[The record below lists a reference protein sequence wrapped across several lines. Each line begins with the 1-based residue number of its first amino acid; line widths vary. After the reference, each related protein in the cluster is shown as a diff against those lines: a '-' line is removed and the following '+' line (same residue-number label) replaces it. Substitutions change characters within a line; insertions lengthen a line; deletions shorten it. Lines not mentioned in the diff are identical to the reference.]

1 MANVEPLFDPAGPI
15 AIVTDLLPR
24 PPAARGGG
32 GPPTLRGLHAALGSA
47 FRKRGGVWLGWPG
60 ADAEPVVV
68 RGGPYRAEVVELG
81 DLDAERWHCGFSAGS
96 LWPLLHSM
104 PGHLGFHQADWLAY
118 DEVNARFAAGAAA
131 VMPEVEAIWFHGHQL
146 LRAPH
151 YLREHHPEARIHF
164 FLHTPFPPLD
174 VFETLAHGDELLRSL
189 AACDLIGF
197 QTERHVRNFLD
208 CIGAASGIEVLP
220 EQRILLSERGETRVG
235 VFPMGIDWA
244 WYEAS
249 ARAAPRAAARPE
261 RTLFAVDRLAPTTGV
276 PERLRAFDL
285 LLERHPHWREKISL
299 LQVVAPAADACD
311 DHAELKREVDE
322 LVGRVNGRFGTAGW
336 LPVCYMTNDIPHDE
350 LCALYRDADIGL
362 ATPLRDGM
370 NLVSK
375 EFVACQVDE
384 PGVLVLS
391 RTAGAAETM
400 REALLV
406 NPYDTEATADALDAA
421 LAIGPKERRI
431 RMSALRARER
441 ASDAAHWAD
450 RFLVSAASLPVRAT
464 PRRSFRRV
472 ART

>member
-1 MANVEPLFDPAGPI
+1 MANANPAFDPSGPI
-15 AIVTDLLPR
+15 AIVTDMLPR
-24 PPAARGGG
+24 SQVATDVGNGGA
-32 GPPTLRGLHAALGSA
+32 PTLRGLHAALGSA

-60 ADAEPVVV
+60 TGAEPSVV
-68 RGGPYRAEVVELG
+68 RGAPYRAEVVELDG
-81 DLDAERWHCGFSAGS
+81 LDTERWHCGFSAGS

-104 PGHLGFHQADWLAY
+104 PGHLGFHRADWLAY
-118 DEVNARFAAGAAA
+118 DEVNARFAARAAG
-131 VMPEVEAIWFHGHQL
+131 VLPDVETVWFHGHQL

-151 YLREHHPEARIHF
+151 HLREVCPGARIHF

-174 VFETLAHGDELLRSL
+174 VFETLAHGEDLLHSL

-197 QTERHVRNFLD
+197 QTGRHVRNFLD
-208 CIGAASGIEVLP
+208 CAAAVGGIEALP
-220 EQRILLSERGETRVG
+220 EWRILLSEHGESRVG

-244 WYEAS
+244 RYEDA
-249 ARAAPRAAARPE
+249 AEAAPRVARSPE
-261 RTLFAVDRLAPTTGV
+261 RTIFAVDRLAPTTGV

-285 LLERHPHWREKISL
+285 LLERHPRWREKVSL
-299 LQVVAPAADACD
+299 LQVVASAADACD
-311 DHAELKREVDE
+311 DHAELKSEVDG

-336 LPVCYMTNDIPHDE
+336 LPVRYMTHDLPHEE

-400 REALLV
+400 HEAVLV

-421 LAIGPKERRI
+421 LSIEPDERRI

-450 RFLVSAASLPVRAT
+450 HFLASAAGLPHHRIQ
-464 PRRSFRRV
+464 
-472 ART
+472 